1 MGYSVNVGDMVKFSK
16 EHTSQPGL
24 TYSKDWIGVIIELTI
39 GTGGTEEMGF
49 LDRDFDE
56 IEIMWT
62 ILGDSHIMKYGEE
75 WWNQLG
81 YDPFEVVYENR

>member
-1 MGYSVNVGDMVKFSK
+1 MNVGDIVKFSK
-16 EHTSQPGL
+16 DHYEGSPGHA
-24 TYSKDWIGVIIELTI
+24 YVKDWIGIIIEHNV

-56 IEIMWT
+56 VEIMWT
-62 ILGDSHIMKYGEE
+62 ILGDSYIMKYDEE
-75 WWNQLG
+75 WWNKLD